1 MDHNMFLPINYRKF
15 SYGYDFVLL
24 SLYYTCF
31 MKLNYVNI
39 PVLSAGIRGVISS
52 ELAISVVKHSD
63 IAIQ

>member
-1 MDHNMFLPINYRKF
+1 MKF
-15 SYGYDFVLL
+15 SYSDSFILL

-39 PVLSAGIRGVISS
+39 PVLSIGRRGMISS

-63 IAIQ
+63 VYRDLMCS